1 MEMSWIRTIGR
12 RILDEIT
19 NLFGV
24 WIRPFLESIAEVLIV
39 TLIGIAPFLLAVI
52 RHNAIN
58 DKASEFDI
66 GTVFVS
72 SFSGGQLYL
81 YAFSMLGTL
90 LWLSIFKWTVP
101 QRAYRWFLALVVVLI
116 GFLIVA
122 LGGIDP
128 TFSTI
133 NNAAIVR
140 LSFYCYGSFVIIYFL
155 LLIGEKEKPSSARKT
170 FREEANALVG
180 KLNNF
185 GEAND

>member
-12 RILDEIT
+12 RILEEIT
-19 NLFGV
+19 NLFLIWV
-24 WIRPFLESIAEVLIV
+24 RPFFESFAEVFIV

-58 DKASEFDI
+58 GKGSEFDI

-101 QRAYRWFLALVVVLI
+101 LRAYRWILALIVILI

-133 NNAAIVR
+133 FQ
-140 LSFYCYGSFVIIYFL
+140 LPL
-155 LLIGEKEKPSSARKT
+155 
-170 FREEANALVG
+170 
-180 KLNNF
+180 
-185 GEAND
+185 